1 MLGGVTGRGPGNL
14 SFSRGLG
21 GGRFSQEPP
30 PPQLSHSFSLK
41 PQAQISAIPLPF
53 LGSCSAPAPPP
64 GSESARLGPVL
75 TGLRF
80 QPGRGG
86 QYRSKNLQNNHFS
99 ELQRLLILLR
109 RTPRFPGHPSPP
121 RLAALVMPTLARRQS
136 RETEEP
142 GSLVWS
148 SS

>member
-1 MLGGVTGRGPGNL
+1 MLGEVTGRGPGNL

-21 GGRFSQEPP
+21 GGALVRNPHP
-30 PPQLSHSFSLK
+30 LNSHAISLK

-64 GSESARLGPVL
+64 GSESARPGPVL

-86 QYRSKNLQNNHFS
+86 QYRSKNLQNNHLS
-99 ELQRLLILLR
+99 ELQRLLILLQ

-121 RLAALVMPTLARRQS
+121 RLAALVMPSLARRQS
-136 RETEEP
+136 RETEES

-148 SS
+148 NS